1 VVELRGRASAERIHP
16 TGKQRAPGV
25 VLSHGQD
32 EHVSDQVVERVQA
45 AKQLGTKVNVP
56 SVVIIDERVQDATRR
71 GRS

>member
-1 VVELRGRASAERIHP
+1 
-16 TGKQRAPGV
+16 
-25 VLSHGQD
+25 
-32 EHVSDQVVERVQA
+32 VVERVQA